1 MTRRQGGGHIPA
13 NAGET
18 AENAAA
24 CRQSHDA
31 AEEVRMTAEG
41 GTLTEWRSRERDD
54 ITHTAAP
61 HSGGTGE

>member
-1 MTRRQGGGHIPA
+1 MTQRQGGGYTPA

-31 AEEVRMTAEG
+31 AEEVHMTAEG
-41 GTLTEWRSRERDD
+41 GTLTEWRSRER
-54 ITHTAAP
+54 
-61 HSGGTGE
+61 